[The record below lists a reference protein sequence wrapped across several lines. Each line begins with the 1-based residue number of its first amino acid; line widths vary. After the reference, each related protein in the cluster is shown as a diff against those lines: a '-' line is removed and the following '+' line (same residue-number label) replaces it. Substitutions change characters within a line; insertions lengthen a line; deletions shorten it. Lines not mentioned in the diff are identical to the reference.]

1 MDEKR
6 RSKRLDV
13 NLNLDISSL
22 FKQDNI
28 RVDNIHAP
36 IEVINI
42 SKDGIGFKSKS
53 VLPVNY
59 YFNAKLQLGDKD
71 STLYSVVK
79 IVRQEPEEDGSFMYG
94 AEFVGMPSVLN
105 YIFDEFEKR
114 SLKDQIINEACRS

>member
-13 NLNLDISSL
+13 SLNLDISSL
-22 FKQDNI
+22 FRQDNI
-28 RVDNIHAP
+28 RVDHIDAP

-53 VLPVNY
+53 VLPVEY

-79 IVRQEPEEDGSFMYG
+79 IIRQEPEEDGDFKYG

-105 YIFDEFEKR
+105 YIFDEFEER
-114 SLKDQIINEACRS
+114 SLQD